1 MDYEGPSSGAM
12 ADPARPSIFELAAQ
26 DQLRD
31 LLSPVVRY
39 VLSVFAQ
46 RNPRYLLRI
55 VNHHDSLFALCMWF
69 VERHYLS
76 TYGGS
81 FAETFYGLKRRKTLN
96 RALGTTAGGSAAEE
110 RTKAAFELTG
120 KSDKLGAQEING
132 SLVFLV
138 LMPYLRTKAT
148 DLYERLGGGAEAEL
162 FASSPSSSSSRS
174 SPLSILR
181 DSAAHASLRTR
192 LRLASEA
199 AFKLA
204 YPYANLVW
212 EVYLLMYNLRYL
224 FGKSPYWR
232 PWYRLLG
239 IEVRRLG
246 QDDYER
252 LNSMPSPLQQLL
264 APPTPSSPPDS
275 PPSIRLVL
283 SRLLRLF
290 PSLALDSLKVALPLA
305 IFGFRLLEWW
315 YSPAGVASRLGRGRK
330 DGAQPALRA
339 PPPPPPPSQN
349 PSRSAAAQAEAKG
362 TCVVHG
368 GKVENPTALPS
379 GWIGCYKCLRGLE
392 EEVEVEVEVPASSA
406 SEEKREKEVRK
417 GLKGTGRLRDPK
429 TGEWVE
435 VGRLRK
441 IMG

>member
-1 MDYEGPSSGAM
+1 
-12 ADPARPSIFELAAQ
+12 
-26 DQLRD
+26 
-31 LLSPVVRY
+31 
-39 VLSVFAQ
+39 
-46 RNPRYLLRI
+46 
-55 VNHHDSLFALCMWF
+55 
-69 VERHYLS
+69 
-76 TYGGS
+76 
-81 FAETFYGLKRRKTLN
+81 
-96 RALGTTAGGSAAEE
+96 
-110 RTKAAFELTG
+110 
-120 KSDKLGAQEING
+120 
-132 SLVFLV
+132 
-138 LMPYLRTKAT
+138 
-148 DLYERLGGGAEAEL
+148 
-162 FASSPSSSSSRS
+162 
-174 SPLSILR
+174 
-181 DSAAHASLRTR
+181 
-192 LRLASEA
+192 
-199 AFKLA
+199 
-204 YPYANLVW
+204 
-212 EVYLLMYNLRYL
+212 
-224 FGKSPYWR
+224 
-232 PWYRLLG
+232 
-239 IEVRRLG
+239 
-246 QDDYER
+246 
-252 LNSMPSPLQQLL
+252 MPSPLQQLL

-275 PPSIRLVL
+275 RPSIRLVL
-283 SRLLRLF
+283 SRLLRLS

-339 PPPPPPPSQN
+339 PPPPPPPPSQD

>member
-1 MDYEGPSSGAM
+1 MDYEAPSSAM

-96 RALGTTAGGSAAEE
+96 RALATTAGGSASEE

-120 KSDKLGAQEING
+120 KSDKLGAKEING
-132 SLVFLV
+132 SLVFLI
-138 LMPYLRTKAT
+138 LMPYLKTKAT
-148 DLYERLGGGAEAEL
+148 DLYERLGGGAEAEI
-162 FASSPSSSSSRS
+162 FASSPSSSSAAARS

-181 DSAAHASLRTR
+181 DSTSHASLRTR
-192 LRLASEA
+192 IRLASEA

-264 APPTPSSPPDS
+264 APPPTPSSPPDS
-275 PPSIRLVL
+275 RPSIRLFL
-283 SRLLRLF
+283 SRLLRLS

-339 PPPPPPPSQN
+339 PPPPPPPTSTPN
-349 PSRSAAAQAEAKG
+349 RSAAAAAATAEDGEKG

-392 EEVEVEVEVPASSA
+392 EEVE
-406 SEEKREKEVRK
+406 EKEVRK
-417 GLKGTGRLRDPK
+417 ALKGTGRLKDPK

>member
-1 MDYEGPSSGAM
+1 MK
-12 ADPARPSIFELAAQ
+12 LQ
-26 DQLRD
+26 V
-31 LLSPVVRY
+31 LL
-39 VLSVFAQ
+39 
-46 RNPRYLLRI
+46 
-55 VNHHDSLFALCMWF
+55 
-69 VERHYLS
+69 
-76 TYGGS
+76 
-81 FAETFYGLKRRKTLN
+81 
-96 RALGTTAGGSAAEE
+96 
-110 RTKAAFELTG
+110 
-120 KSDKLGAQEING
+120 
-132 SLVFLV
+132 
-138 LMPYLRTKAT
+138 PYLKTKAT
-148 DLYERLGGGAEAEL
+148 DLYERLGGGAEAEI
-162 FASSPSSSSSRS
+162 FASSPSSSSSSSRS

-181 DSAAHASLRTR
+181 DSTAHASLRAR

-246 QDDYER
+246 QDDYVRAQNSQRGLFLALSRARAKTFLGVLRRVRVKRTQER

-275 PPSIRLVL
+275 RPSIRLFL
-283 SRLLRLF
+283 SRLLRLS
-290 PSLALDSLKVALPLA
+290 PSLALDSLKVALPVA

-339 PPPPPPPSQN
+339 PPPPSSSQN
-349 PSRSAAAQAEAKG
+349 PSRAAQAEAKG

-392 EEVEVEVEVPASSA
+392 EEVEVEIEVPTSS
-406 SEEKREKEVRK
+406 SESGEKQEKEVRK
-417 GLKGTGRLRDPK
+417 ALKGTGRLRDPK

>member
-1 MDYEGPSSGAM
+1 
-12 ADPARPSIFELAAQ
+12 
-26 DQLRD
+26 
-31 LLSPVVRY
+31 
-39 VLSVFAQ
+39 
-46 RNPRYLLRI
+46 
-55 VNHHDSLFALCMWF
+55 
-69 VERHYLS
+69 
-76 TYGGS
+76 
-81 FAETFYGLKRRKTLN
+81 
-96 RALGTTAGGSAAEE
+96 
-110 RTKAAFELTG
+110 
-120 KSDKLGAQEING
+120 
-132 SLVFLV
+132 
-138 LMPYLRTKAT
+138 
-148 DLYERLGGGAEAEL
+148 
-162 FASSPSSSSSRS
+162 
-174 SPLSILR
+174 
-181 DSAAHASLRTR
+181 
-192 LRLASEA
+192 
-199 AFKLA
+199 
-204 YPYANLVW
+204 
-212 EVYLLMYNLRYL
+212 
-224 FGKSPYWR
+224 
-232 PWYRLLG
+232 
-239 IEVRRLG
+239 
-246 QDDYER
+246 
-252 LNSMPSPLQQLL
+252 MPSPLQQLL

-275 PPSIRLVL
+275 RPSIRLVL

-339 PPPPPPPSQN
+339 PPAPPPPSQN

-392 EEVEVEVEVPASSA
+392 QEVEVEVEVPASSA